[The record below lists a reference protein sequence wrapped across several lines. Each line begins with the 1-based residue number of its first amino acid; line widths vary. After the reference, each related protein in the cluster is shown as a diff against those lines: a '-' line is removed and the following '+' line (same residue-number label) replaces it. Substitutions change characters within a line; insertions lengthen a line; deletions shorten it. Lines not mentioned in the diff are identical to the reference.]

1 MEARFARCDAT
12 SRRAVVV
19 PASQTGDRVTTT
31 LDEKRMAEAMD
42 LAASVRTSTAPNPW
56 VGCLLVA
63 ADGSVFGGATEPPGG
78 RHAEIV
84 ALDAARTAGGPDAAR
99 GATVYV
105 TLEPCAHTGRTG
117 PCAAALV
124 AAGVGRVVVAV
135 ADPDPL
141 VAGAVLAVLRD
152 AGIAVE
158 IGCLADD
165 VTEQLAPYLWHRST
179 GRPWVVLKTA
189 ATLDG
194 RTAAS
199 DGSSQWIT
207 GEAAR
212 TDAHRLRA
220 ESQAIVV
227 GRGTVVADDPS
238 LTTRLV
244 DGPDPRRVVL
254 GAAPP
259 GARVH
264 PCLEWSR
271 DDGDLAA
278 LLDHLAAEGVVQVLV
293 EGGATVAGEF
303 HRAGL
308 VDHYVAYLAPALVGG
323 DDAPGLF
330 AGSGAP
336 SIADV
341 WRGEIVAVTAVGE
354 DIRVDLRPR
363 HEEEVA

>member
-1 MEARFARCDAT
+1 MA
-12 SRRAVVV
+12 
-19 PASQTGDRVTTT
+19 TT
-31 LDEKRMAEAMD
+31 LDEKRMAEAMG
-42 LAASVRTSTAPNPW
+42 LGASVRTSTAPNPW
-56 VGCLLVA
+56 VGCLLIG
-63 ADGSVFGGATEPPGG
+63 ADGSVHGGATEPPGG

-84 ALDAARTAGGPDAAR
+84 ALDNARAAGGPDAAR
-99 GATVYV
+99 GATAYV

-117 PCAAALV
+117 PCADALV
-124 AAGVGRVVVAV
+124 AAGVARVVVGV

-141 VAGAVLAVLRD
+141 VAGAGLAVLRD

-165 VTEQLAPYLWHRST
+165 VAEQLAPYLWHRST

-194 RTAAS
+194 RTAAA

-220 ESQAIVV
+220 ESQAIIV
-227 GRGTVVADDPS
+227 GQGTVAADDPS

-254 GAAPP
+254 GTAPA

-264 PCLEWSR
+264 PCLEWTR
-271 DDGDLAA
+271 ADGDLTA
-278 LLDHLAAEGVVQVLV
+278 LLDQLAGEGVVQVLV
-293 EGGATVAGEF
+293 EGGATVAGAF

-308 VDHYVAYLAPALVGG
+308 VDHYVAYLAPALAGG
-323 DDAPGLF
+323 DDAAGVF
-330 AGSGAP
+330 AGPGAA
-336 SIADV
+336 SIGDV
-341 WRGEIVAVTAVGE
+341 WRGDIVAVTAVGD

-363 HEEEVA
+363 PDEEVG